1 MYRRLSQALVRWRDE
16 PRRKPLILR
25 GARQVGKTWLLVD
38 LGRTHFTG
46 RTHLVDF
53 EKRPAFRTVF
63 EQDLD
68 ARRIVAEL
76 ELLLN
81 ERITPGE
88 DLLVFDEIQA
98 CPRAIIALRY
108 FYEDLP
114 ALHLVA
120 AGSLLEFAMQDLP
133 FPVGRV
139 QSMTV
144 RPMAFAEFLEGL
156 GNSAQA
162 ELVSAPAGPVPPA
175 IHGELMQLLKTYFIV
190 GGMPESVRTFTETGS
205 IQAAQEVLADLVV
218 TYRDDFGKYA
228 PRADKLGMNAVLRGA
243 AAGVGT
249 QIKYSR
255 LAEIVSG
262 PTSRR
267 DLELLQL
274 AQLVHK
280 IRATSAA
287 GLPLAAAAS
296 DSRFKAIMLDI
307 GIMQELS
314 GLNANASASAIMS
327 EDDLLAVHRGALA
340 EQFVGQEL
348 LAGGQ
353 AELFFWSREARS
365 GSAEVDFLATVGSGI
380 RPIEV
385 KSSAAGRLRSLH
397 LLLETFPACRPGYVL
412 SARPYAEL
420 PEQGLVFAPLYFA
433 GSLAQ
438 G

>member
-1 MYRRLSQALVRWRDE
+1 MHRRLSQALVRWKDE

-38 LGRTHFTG
+38 FGRTHFTG

-63 EQDLD
+63 ERDLD
-68 ARRIVAEL
+68 PRRIVAEL

-81 ERITPGE
+81 ERITPVE
-88 DLLVFDEIQA
+88 DLLVLDEIQA
-98 CPRAIIALRY
+98 CPRAIMALRY

-114 ALHLVA
+114 GLHLAA
-120 AGSLLEFAMQDLP
+120 AGSLLEFAMRDIS

-144 RPMAFAEFLEGL
+144 RPMTFAEFLRGL
-156 GNSAQA
+156 GNSPQA
-162 ELVSAPAGPVPPA
+162 DLVSAPAGPVPPA
-175 IHGELMQLLKTYFIV
+175 VHGELIQLLKTYFIV
-190 GGMPESVRTFTETGS
+190 GGMPESVRTFAETGS
-205 IQAAQEVLADLVV
+205 IQAAQEVLADLVA

-243 AAGVGT
+243 AAGVGS

-287 GLPLAAAAS
+287 GLPLAASAS
-296 DSRFKAIMLDI
+296 DSRFKVVMLDI

-314 GLNANASASAIMS
+314 GLNANAIMA
-327 EDDLLAVHRGALA
+327 EDDLLAVYRGAPA

-365 GSAEVDFLATVGSGI
+365 SSAEVDFLATVGSGI

-412 SARPYAEL
+412 STRPYAEL

-433 GSLAQ
+433 GSLARE
-438 G
+438 

>member
-1 MYRRLSQALVRWRDE
+1 MQRRLSRELVRWKDE

-38 LGRTHFTG
+38 LGRTHFSG

-53 EKRPAFRTVF
+53 EKRSAFRTVF
-63 EQDLD
+63 ESDLD

-81 ERITPGE
+81 DRITPGE
-88 DLLVFDEIQA
+88 DLLVLDEIQA
-98 CPRAIIALRY
+98 CPRAIMALRY

-114 ALHLVA
+114 ELHVAA
-120 AGSLLEFAMQDLP
+120 AGSLLEFTMRDLS

-139 QSMTV
+139 RSMTA
-144 RPMAFAEFLEGL
+144 RPLTFAEFLEGL
-156 GNSAQA
+156 GNDAQA
-162 ELVSAPAGPVPPA
+162 GLVSGPAGPVPSA
-175 IHGELMQLLKTYFIV
+175 VHGEIMQLLKTYFV
-190 GGMPESVRTFTETGS
+190 LGGMPESVRTFAETGS
-205 IQAAQEVLADLVV
+205 IQSAREVLVDLIV

-228 PRADKLGMNAVLRGA
+228 PRADKLGMDAVLRGA
-243 AAGVGT
+243 AASVGSR
-249 QIKYSR
+249 IKYSR
-255 LAEIVSG
+255 LTEIVSG

-287 GLPLAAAAS
+287 GLPLATSAS
-296 DSRFKAIMLDI
+296 DSRFKVVMLDI
-307 GIMQELS
+307 GVMQGLS
-314 GLNANASASAIMS
+314 GLNADPNLS
-327 EDDLLAVHRGALA
+327 EGDLLAGYRGALA

-353 AELFFWSREARS
+353 DELYFWSREARS
-365 GSAEVDFLATVGSGI
+365 GSAEVDFLATVGGGI

-397 LLLETFPACRPGYVL
+397 MLLETFPACRPGYVL
-412 SARPYAEL
+412 SSRPYAEL

-433 GSLAQ
+433 GSVARE
-438 G
+438 

>member
-1 MYRRLSQALVRWRDE
+1 MHRRLSRALVQWKGE
-16 PRRKPLILR
+16 ARRKPLILR

-38 LGRTHFTG
+38 FGRTHFPG

-63 EQDLD
+63 ERDLE
-68 ARRIVAEL
+68 ARRIVTEL

-88 DLLVFDEIQA
+88 DLLVLDEIQA
-98 CPRAIIALRY
+98 CPRAIMALRY

-114 ALHLVA
+114 ALHVAA
-120 AGSLLEFAMQDLP
+120 AGSLLEFTMQDLS
-133 FPVGRV
+133 FPVGRAR
-139 QSMTV
+139 SMTM
-144 RPMAFAEFLEGL
+144 RAMTFAEFLHGL
-156 GNSAQA
+156 GNHAQA
-162 ELVSAPAGPVPPA
+162 DLVTGPAAPVAPA
-175 IHGELMQLLKTYFIV
+175 IHNEIMQLLKTYFIV
-190 GGMPESVRTFTETGS
+190 GGMPESVRTFAETGS
-205 IQAAQEVLADLVV
+205 IRSAKEVLTDLIV

-243 AAGVGT
+243 AAGVGD

-255 LAEIVSG
+255 LTDLVSG

-287 GLPLAAAAS
+287 VVPLAASAS
-296 DSRFKAIMLDI
+296 DSRFKVVMLDI
-307 GIMQELS
+307 GIMQALS
-314 GLNANASASAIMS
+314 GLNADAIVS
-327 EDDLLAVHRGALA
+327 EDDLLAVYRGALA

-353 AELFFWSREARS
+353 DELYFWSREARS
-365 GSAEVDFLATVGSGI
+365 SSAEVDFLATVGGRI

-412 SARPYAEL
+412 SSRPYAEL
-420 PEQGLVFAPLYFA
+420 PEQDLVFAPLYFA
-433 GSLAQ
+433 GSLARE
-438 G
+438 